1 MDAEDHKL
9 NSEETKRLAT
19 QAKEL
24 KEDPAFVAAV
34 LALRKQWFGQLMA
47 MHDEKG
53 VLYLTMQLQS
63 LEAIPAQL
71 QVFINDWEMVKRRQ
85 HNG

>member
-1 MDAEDHKL
+1 MDADEIHH
-9 NSEETKRLAT
+9 RAT

-24 KEDPAFVAAV
+24 KDDPAFQAAI
-34 LALRKQWFGQLMA
+34 LALRKQWFGELMVEINS
-47 MHDEKG
+47 DKQRF
-53 VLYLTMQLQS
+53 LTMKLQA

-71 QVFINDWEMVKRRQ
+71 QVFISDWTMIKGK

>member
-1 MDAEDHKL
+1 VDADEVHH
-9 NSEETKRLAT
+9 RAT

-24 KEDPAFVAAV
+24 KDNPAFQAAI
-34 LALRKQWFGQLMA
+34 LALRKEWFGTLMTTTHEQQSQFLV
-47 MHDEKG
+47 MK
-53 VLYLTMQLQS
+53 LQA

-71 QVFINDWEMVKRRQ
+71 QVFINDWTMIKGK